1 MDERHWRTTRI
12 RPILYALK
20 VRFFFA
26 NSLKLHNRAGVFCL
40 ECFAPSE
47 KSLTNS
53 VPWIVIMPGKHV
65 IERFWKAIIAKK
77 ADWMHATLPP
87 LVNKYV
93 VRTFLRLATLFVV
106 AERSPK
112 SIERIGKVIKKFHD
126 GYSIIIIP
134 SHPMARHH
142 TLGMMYHCMKL
153 SEQISGELP
162 HVVLATDEITFVY
175 VKLRVI
181 NKLIQRLYWFIGSLG
196 GHIML
201 NRNDANSSFRA
212 GIDIARLLR
221 KQATVVMAGEG
232 YPRHDS
238 RKYVDIP
245 NVVESFYAR
254 LSTKNLLPVAT
265 NKTTFVSQLVRE
277 IQRQIDREDKTAY
290 RSGKLSD
297 HVLESVRRQLLHYVP
312 QEFSIDVDDTIDEL
326 LISWEERF
334 GPLRAIDPVLG
345 ITVQPTHKALILPV
359 VFSERSKRSLH
370 IDVRDFFLIDGISY
384 TEIRSSM
391 REMEHIQRCNIAL
404 DLLTDQ
410 QHLRIMREICELTGV
425 AYEPTYD
432 DIFEEYHLGKLP
444 YQVLWDIIEDRQKVC
459 QDPVQRRHL
468 EAYREYLRNFRLAA
482 EIAILDDE
490 DQAILK
496 ESIRCNLADLEHVI
510 PSIRIRQA
518 WKSHEASERIAM
530 EG

>member
-1 MDERHWRTTRI
+1 MAGTRFLG
-12 RPILYALK
+12 R
-20 VRFFFA
+20 
-26 NSLKLHNRAGVFCL
+26 
-40 ECFAPSE
+40 
-47 KSLTNS
+47 
-53 VPWIVIMPGKHV
+53 M
-65 IERFWKAIIAKK
+65 WKTFITWK
-77 ADWMHATLPP
+77 DQWVHSTLPP
-87 LVNKYV
+87 IVNKV
-93 VRTFLRLATLFVV
+93 VVKTFLRLATLFVL

-112 SIERIGKVIKKFHD
+112 SIERMGKVIKKYHE

-153 SEQISGELP
+153 SEQISGEPP

-175 VKLRVI
+175 LKLRFL
-181 NKLIQRLYWFIGSLG
+181 NRLIQRLYWFIGSLG

-245 NVVESFYAR
+245 NVMESFYTR
-254 LSTKNLLPVAT
+254 LTNKNLLPASA
-265 NKTTFVSQLVRE
+265 NKTTFVSKLVRE
-277 IQRQIDREDKTAY
+277 IQQHIDQEDKGAY
-290 RSGKLSD
+290 RSGKLSE
-297 HVLESVRRQLLHYVP
+297 HVLESVRRLLLKYVS
-312 QEFSIDVDDTIDEL
+312 QEFSPDVDDTIDEL

-359 VFSERSKRSLH
+359 VFSERSKKSLY

-391 REMEHIQRCNIAL
+391 REMEQIQRCNIAMNLL
-404 DLLTDQ
+404 DDQ
-410 QHLRIMREICELTGV
+410 QHLPIIREICELTGV
-425 AYEPTYD
+425 LYEPTHHV
-432 DIFEEYHLGKLP
+432 FEEYHVGKFP
-444 YQVLWDIIEDRQKVC
+444 YQVLWDVLEDKHKSTTDSVE
-459 QDPVQRRHL
+459 RRHI

-482 EIAILDDE
+482 EIAILDEE
-490 DQAILK
+490 DQTILREAIK
-496 ESIRCNLADLEHVI
+496 CNLTDLEQVI

-530 EG
+530 EA